1 MSFLSDLSYVLFGR
15 GGRDRKMTQMLETW
29 KDSHPSFFSTSFSSL
44 TRQGYRKNELI
55 FACLA
60 KKSGTASQ
68 VTLKG
73 MRSPETAVG
82 FDHPFHKLIRR
93 PNRFMNEFDLWGS
106 VMIYQALAG
115 RAIYEKERNNFG
127 EVIALWPLRP
137 DRISIVPSRTNFI
150 SHYLYHVPGLPPQPI
165 RVEDVI
171 DFKLFDPLDQYHGYP
186 PVAVASRV
194 GDVDNSATDFIKL
207 FFDKGGV
214 PPGILKT
221 VQRLQ
226 DTDVF
231 DIRRRWVERYGG
243 VNNWDAPAVL
253 DRDADYQN
261 IGHSFEQM
269 GFEVLDA
276 RNESRI
282 CAILRVPP
290 MIVGAKVGLDRSTFT
305 NYKEAR
311 LAWWEDDLVPEYSNM
326 GDAIQN
332 QLIELDFPDLLM
344 AEWDFTNVPA
354 LREERLSLW
363 QRANEGLRQG
373 GITVNEY
380 RREIGLKPLPTGDI
394 FLRPLNVMPVP
405 ISSIA
410 SDPEEEDNTQEEEE
424 TTSTPDSGESEDVE
438 ATEENEKFHLTFF
451 PQVAGKSA
459 PPEFLQKERDKF
471 ERKLDARL
479 KKELGKQLKRIE
491 SEIKEE
497 YG

>member
-1 MSFLSDLSYVLFGR
+1 
-15 GGRDRKMTQMLETW
+15 MLETW
-29 KDSHPSFFSTSFSSL
+29 KDDRPSFSPTSFPSL
-44 TRQGYRKNELI
+44 VYQGYRKNELI
-55 FACLA
+55 FACLS

-68 VTLKG
+68 VNLKG
-73 MRSPETAVG
+73 MKTPEREAPW
-82 FDHPFHKLIRR
+82 DHPFHKLIRR
-93 PNRFMNEFDLWGS
+93 PNRFMNEFDLWAS

-137 DRISIVPSRTNFI
+137 DRVSVIPSRINFI
-150 SHYLYHVPGLPPQPI
+150 SHYEYNVPGLPPQRI
-165 RVEDVI
+165 RVDDVV

-186 PVAVASRV
+186 PVAVAGRV

-221 VQRLQ
+221 VQRLH

-231 DIRRRWVERYGG
+231 DIRRRWRERYGG
-243 VNNWDAPAVL
+243 VQNWDAPAVL
-253 DRDADYQN
+253 DKDAEYQN

-311 LAWWEDDLVPEYSNM
+311 LAWWEDDLVPEYSNL

-332 QLIELDFPDLLM
+332 QLVEPDFPDLLI
-344 AEWDFTNVPA
+344 AQWDYSGVPA

-380 RREIGLKPLPTGDI
+380 RQEIGLKRIPTGDI
-394 FLRPLNVMPVP
+394 FLRPLNVVAVP
-405 ISSIA
+405 ISSVA
-410 SDPEEEDNTQEEEE
+410 SDPEDITQDDEET
-424 TTSTPDSGESEDVE
+424 TTSTPNSGESEDAE
-438 ATEENEKFHLTFF
+438 TTEPTEGEEDEKFHQIHLS
-451 PQVAGKSA
+451 PMRAKSG
-459 PPEFLQKERDKF
+459 PPEFLEKERNRF
-471 ERKLDARL
+471 EKKLERSL
-479 KKELGKQLKRIE
+479 KKALGQQLNRIE
-491 SEIKEE
+491 TEVQEE